1 MANEAPLPTW
11 MSYKQPFLTVTP
23 ILSSQMGV
31 HNVYLKQVR
40 ISTGTTQTFISAIIT
55 VGCVIERFD
64 LP

>member
-11 MSYKQPFLTVTP
+11 MSYAQPFLTVTP
-23 ILSSQMGV
+23 ISSSHMGV